1 MKRKGGG
8 LMHRSKWSYFLFL
21 SVMLL
26 TLFSACTPQA
36 TEIPPIPTQ
45 MPPSATAAAT
55 NALTSIPDLCAP
67 NNVVDQVRKIHNV
80 MRKFDD
86 FVYVANL
93 TPQAQLSPIII
104 DLLAARRETEDLDV
118 PVCLST
124 LQIAALNYQN
134 TVIDYLAQFMGGGTK
149 EQINSQMA
157 ASQNLRITYEAELAR
172 LIGATY
178 VPPSTATP
186 LPTSSTPGVVLTGTP
201 AAGPSDAQIK
211 NPGPTAVN
219 LRNAPSFDA
228 GKLGDLAVGET
239 AKALAHNQTMDWI
252 LIEDANVPGGMAWV
266 YAKLVELNIAIT
278 QLPVVVPAPSP
289 TPAG

>member
-1 MKRKGGG
+1 
-8 LMHRSKWSYFLFL
+8 MHRRKYFRLLFL
-21 SVMLL
+21 SLMILILL
-26 TLFSACTPQA
+26 STCGAQA
-36 TEIPPIPTQ
+36 TEMTPTQ
-45 MPPSATAAAT
+45 AQLATSVTATATTAI
-55 NALTSIPDLCAP
+55 TSTLDLCAP
-67 NNVVDQVRKIHNV
+67 NNIVAQVRKIHNV

-86 FVYVANL
+86 FVFVANL
-93 TPQAQLSPIII
+93 TAQAQLSPIII
-104 DLLAARRETEDLDV
+104 DLQAARRETEDLDI
-118 PVCLST
+118 PVCLTT
-124 LQIAALNYQN
+124 LQVAALNYQN

-149 EQINSQMA
+149 EQINNQIGS
-157 ASQNLRITYEAELAR
+157 SQNLRITYEAELAR

-186 LPTSSTPGVVLTGTP
+186 SPTSSTPGVILTGTP
-201 AAGPSDAQIK
+201 APGPSGALIK

-239 AKALAHNQTMDWI
+239 AKPLARTQAMDWI

-266 YAKLVELNIAIT
+266 YANLIEINVSINL
-278 QLPVVVPAPSP
+278 LPVVVPAPSR